1 MQKKKII
8 EKDYINKMTLYII
21 WLAFHISNQNKSYH
35 TETIVSNDD
44 DNNDDRSTTYNM
56 ITK

>member
-35 TETIVSNDD
+35 TETIVSN
-44 DNNDDRSTTYNM
+44 NDDRSTTYNM